1 VTEVLNVQKV
11 SGVSG
16 SEAHLLSVLP
26 LLRERG
32 WDARMLVL
40 HEGEP
45 GAREFA
51 DAMRA
56 RNVPTETMR
65 MRFDLDPTVPAR
77 LAVRRPTILHTHLV
91 HADVLGLPAG
101 ALARVPVRISTK
113 HGFNEFRSNRLI
125 AAADRAAARF
135 AHRQIA
141 ISRGLARYL
150 AQTQG
155 FAEKDFTV
163 VHYGIDAGPDPSSP
177 PAPTRLCA
185 VGRLIPIKGFDL
197 LLRAFAAAR
206 AEVPALTLELAGAGP
221 LEAELRAAAPEGVTF
236 LGRVAPVAEVYERNA
251 VVVIPSRGEGFGMVA
266 LEAAE
271 RGRAAIVSDVGGLPE
286 IVADGETGIVVPSED
301 VAALTRAIVA
311 LARDPELVRRYGEAA
326 RRRALAQF
334 SAEAAADG
342 VEAVYRD
349 LLHQRSIAAP
359 ASSASTKSTDTR

>member
-1 VTEVLNVQKV
+1 VTTVLNVQKV

-26 LLRERG
+26 FLRERG

-45 GAREFA
+45 GAREFVE
-51 DAMRA
+51 AMRA
-56 RNVPTETMR
+56 RDVPTETWR
-65 MRFDLDPTVPAR
+65 MRFDLDPTVPLR
-77 LAVRRPTILHTHLV
+77 LAFRRPTILHTHLV
-91 HADVLGLPAG
+91 HADVLALPAG

-113 HGFNEFRSNRLI
+113 HGFNEFRAKRLVST
-125 AAADRAAARF
+125 ADRAAARF

-141 ISRGLARYL
+141 ISHGLAHYL
-150 AQTQG
+150 AQTEG
-155 FAEKDFTV
+155 FSESDFTV
-163 VHYGIDAGPDPSSP
+163 VHYGIEPGPEP
-177 PAPTRLCA
+177 PPPTAPTRLCA

-206 AEVPALTLELAGAGP
+206 AEVPELTLEIAGAGP
-221 LEAELRAAAPEGVTF
+221 LETELRASAPEGVTF
-236 LGRVAPVAEVYERNA
+236 LGRVAPVREVYERNA
-251 VVVIPSRGEGFGMVA
+251 IVVIPSRGEGFGMVA

-301 VAALTRAIVA
+301 VEA
-311 LARDPELVRRYGEAA
+311 LARALVLLSRDAELVREYGHAA
-326 RRRALAQF
+326 RRRALDQF
-334 SAEAAADG
+334 SAGSAADG

-349 LLHQRSIAAP
+349 LLHQRSRAP
-359 ASSASTKSTDTR
+359 AASRTSKKSNGTR